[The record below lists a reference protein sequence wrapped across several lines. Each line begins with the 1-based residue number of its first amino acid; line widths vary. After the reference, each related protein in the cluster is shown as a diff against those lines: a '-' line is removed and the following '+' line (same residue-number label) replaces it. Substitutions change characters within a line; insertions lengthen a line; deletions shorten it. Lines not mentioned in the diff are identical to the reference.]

1 MTQVELALL
10 TSCLT
15 VCSGVLV
22 LVAGQVLIRFLLDPL
37 TELRKLLGEISDSL
51 TFYAHVY
58 SNPGSPNQDVLAE
71 AKTVLR
77 QRASQLWA
85 RALSLPFYWL
95 FSLLRLVPSKKS
107 ISTASSNL
115 IGLSNS
121 VFRGDAAENTKRAVE
136 IREALGL
143 QKD

>member
-1 MTQVELALL
+1 MTEVQQAIL

-22 LVAGQVLIRFLLDPL
+22 LVAGQIVIRFLLDPL
-37 TELRKLLGEISDSL
+37 TELRKLLGEVSDSL
-51 TFYAHVY
+51 TYYAHVY
-58 SNPGSPNQDVLAE
+58 SNPGVAGEDVLAE
-71 AKTVLR
+71 AKRVLR

-85 RALSLPFYWL
+85 KALSLPLYAV
-95 FSLLRLVPSKKS
+95 FSFLHLVPSRKS
-107 ISTASSNL
+107 ISEASANL

-121 VFRGDAAENTKRAVE
+121 VYRGDAALNTKRAIE

-143 QKD
+143 QKE